1 MSKGYVDADGH
12 IMEKAEELFEYFEE
26 PWRSCDTL
34 TPSRVLPSGDEFHT
48 PRIRR
53 RGIFDWTVGPEQWLK
68 YLDKTGLEFTVLYT
82 TAALT
87 YGHIVNPE
95 WAVVYARA
103 WNNYVSEKYLRRSPR
118 FKAMALIPMQDVASA
133 VLELRRAVKELGMV
147 GAYLPSNGLKR
158 HLSSKEFWPVYEE
171 AQKLDCAL
179 GIHGGSYDDLGFNT
193 FALFPGTRALG
204 MPFPLAIAMTGMIQD
219 GVWDAFPKLKVGFM
233 EGGTS
238 WIPLVID
245 RLKRE
250 REYGELRCEK
260 PIVDYFSSGRFYVG
274 CEGNE
279 AVLSYVINLIGPQA
293 CMFASDFP
301 HEIAMENALDEINEI
316 EERKDINEKHKKMIL
331 GENAKNFYK
340 I

>member
-1 MSKGYVDADGH
+1 
-12 IMEKAEELFEYFEE
+12 
-26 PWRSCDTL
+26 
-34 TPSRVLPSGDEFHT
+34 
-48 PRIRR
+48 
-53 RGIFDWTVGPEQWLK
+53 
-68 YLDKTGLEFTVLYT
+68 
-82 TAALT
+82 
-87 YGHIVNPE
+87 
-95 WAVVYARA
+95 
-103 WNNYVSEKYLRRSPR
+103 
-118 FKAMALIPMQDVASA
+118 MALIPMQDVPSA

-147 GAYLPSNGLKR
+147 GAYFPSNGLKR

-179 GIHGGSYDDLGFNT
+179 GIHGGSYNDLGFNT
-193 FALFPGTRALG
+193 FTLFPGTRALG

-238 WIPLVID
+238 WVPLVID

-260 PIVDYFSSGRFYVG
+260 PIIDYFSSGRFYVG

-279 AVLSYVINLIGPQA
+279 SVLSFVIDLIGPQA

-301 HEIAMENALDEINEI
+301 HEITMDSAMDEINEI
-316 EERKDINEKHKKMIL
+316 EERKDINDKHKEMIL
-331 GENAKNFYK
+331 GENARKFYK